1 MEERYAFIVSDR
13 TGITAET
20 MGHTLLSQFPTIK
33 FKTVPLPFIDT
44 EEKAQQAVQ
53 QINSAA
59 EKDGKFPLVFA
70 TLVDDKI
77 RKIISSSNGVFFD
90 VIDHFLEPLERELG
104 VESAHT
110 IGRSH
115 GVVDPAKYTSR
126 IAAVN
131 YSVRTD
137 DGLNTNQYDQAA
149 VIIIGVSRT
158 GKTPTCLY
166 LALHFGTYAANYPL
180 TPEILIT
187 GRLPLDITK
196 CRDKLFG
203 LTIVPSRLAQMRQ
216 ERFAKGRYAD
226 LKQCQREVLQAE
238 AIFRQEK
245 VPYINTT
252 AVSIEEIATTII
264 QRASLKRDL
273 V

>member
-1 MEERYAFIVSDR
+1 MEERYAFIISDR

-20 MGHTLLSQFPTIK
+20 MGHTLLSQFPMMK

-44 EEKAQQAVQ
+44 EEKARQTVQ
-53 QINSAA
+53 QINDAA
-59 EKDGKFPLVFA
+59 EKNGRLPLVFA
-70 TLVDDKI
+70 TLVDDNI
-77 RKIISSSNGVFFD
+77 RKMISSSNGVFFD
-90 VIDHFLEPLERELG
+90 LIDQFLGPLERELG

-131 YSVRTD
+131 FSVRTD
-137 DGLNTNQYDQAA
+137 DGVNTNKYDQAA
-149 VIIIGVSRT
+149 VIIVGVSRT

-180 TPEILIT
+180 TPEDLIA
-187 GRLPLDITK
+187 GRLPARIAK
-196 CRDKLFG
+196 FRDKLFA
-203 LTIVPSRLAQMRQ
+203 LTIDPSRLAKIRQ
-216 ERFAKGRYAD
+216 ERFARGRYAG
-226 LKQCQREVLQAE
+226 LKQCQQEVLQAE
-238 AIFRQEK
+238 AIFRQEN

-252 AVSIEEIATTII
+252 AISIEEIATTII
-264 QRASLKRDL
+264 HKARLKRDL
-273 V
+273 I